1 MIVQCDSCKRY
12 FDNEFRLTYCPHDTF
27 AANDG
32 KNNFAHH
39 PESYLSS
46 EAPKS
51 MRDHP
56 HLLHWW
62 ALTLALL
69 LAVPVQ
75 AQDAKV
81 IELKSTDAFSAQK
94 VYDALRKAEKDRD
107 EFEAFI
113 KKTYLVVEEGDADK
127 GSTIVGES
135 GAWTM
140 GCNAIAFAN
149 QPIADYDKCK
159 QAEAEWEKVH
169 NPRPKYQY
177 YRAGWENGFVFSRDF
192 RFLVPKPVPLVSPW
206 HIPSCLTI
214 APTSTTLPVWEVTK

>member
-32 KNNFAHH
+32 ENNFAHH
-39 PESYLSS
+39 SESYLSS

-51 MRDHP
+51 TRDHP

-69 LAVPVQ
+69 LVVPAQ
-75 AQDAKV
+75 AQDARV
-81 IELKSTDAFSAQK
+81 IQLKDTDAFTAQK

-113 KKTYLVVEEGDADK
+113 KKTYLVVDEDDPDASHTSVSMYWTL
-127 GSTIVGES
+127 GSS
-135 GAWTM
+135 GTSC
-140 GCNAIAFAN
+140 GVIDSFGFAKAV
-149 QPIADYDKCK
+149 PCDDAPKS
-159 QAEAEWEKVH
+159 
-169 NPRPKYQY
+169 PRKPKY
-177 YRAGWENGFVFSRDF
+177 YRAGWENGFLFSRDF
-192 RFLVPKPVPLVSPW
+192 RFLVPKPAPLTASPW
-206 HIPSCLTI
+206 HIPGCLTI
-214 APTSTTLPVWEVTK
+214 APTSTTLPVWEVMK